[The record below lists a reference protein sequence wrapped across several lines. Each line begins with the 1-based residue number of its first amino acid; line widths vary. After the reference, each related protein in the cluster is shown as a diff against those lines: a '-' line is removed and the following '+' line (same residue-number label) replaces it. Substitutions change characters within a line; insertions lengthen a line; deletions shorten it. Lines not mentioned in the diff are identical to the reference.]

1 MVYLGSYFARQSM
14 VYLGSYFAWQSRQ
27 RRSTM
32 NGTHESE
39 QTGTVDDGGEL
50 DPREAA
56 LILEQTAITARRQ
69 FEPSSPLGAIL
80 AAGVFLFGYGAVWL
94 SMRGHHV
101 YKGPAGWSLAVLYG
115 LIVVAGVAGSRV
127 SRRAR
132 TGVSGRARRQLQAQ
146 AAAVWAAG
154 IGAWLVEGA
163 LRYLGVSFKI
173 VYGVYGPTVPLI
185 ALAAAGAGYAAAQE
199 KWPEL
204 GLAIAIILV
213 ASGSTFFGPLGA
225 WGLTGLG
232 CCVVLLAYAAVLRVW
247 LRRAPSA
254 Q

>member
-1 MVYLGSYFARQSM
+1 
-14 VYLGSYFAWQSRQ
+14 
-27 RRSTM
+27 M
-32 NGTHESE
+32 NGAHDTDEAA
-39 QTGTVDDGGEL
+39 TVDEGGEL

-56 LILEQTAITARRQ
+56 LIVEQTAIQARRQ
-69 FEPSSPLGAIL
+69 FEPSSPLAAVLG
-80 AAGVFLFGYGAVWL
+80 AGVFLFGYGAVWW
-94 SMRGHHV
+94 SMRDQHV
-101 YKGPAGWSLAVLYG
+101 YKGPAGWSLAMLYG
-115 LIVVAGVAGSRV
+115 LIVVAGVVGSRV

-154 IGAWLVEGA
+154 IGAWVVEGA

-204 GLAIAIILV
+204 GVAIAIIAV

-232 CCVVLLAYAAVLRVW
+232 CCIALLAYAAVLTVW
-247 LRRAPSA
+247 LRRPPSA